1 MQKINEGLQAQETRR
16 EAEAV
21 EEEEERMGM
30 ASICLIPAGVV
41 SFIRGRW

>member
-1 MQKINEGLQAQETRR
+1 VQKINEGLQAQETRR

-21 EEEEERMGM
+21 EEERMGM

>member
-1 MQKINEGLQAQETRR
+1 VQKINEGLQAQETRR

-21 EEEEERMGM
+21 EEEQRMGM